1 MTIATYDVGLN
12 IGVEGDAAFQ
22 KKIALINQNAKELN
36 SEMKAV
42 TSGFNDNDSAQKKLT
57 ATTGVLT
64 KQMETQRAKIDL
76 LNGKLKEQEKQ
87 LEEIAKE
94 YEKTVEEQGKD
105 SVAAQKLANDY
116 ARQATEVSKTKTQ
129 INQATAEYNKMN
141 TEMSKQS
148 EQLDKATS
156 KSEKFKEAMSKVAEV
171 ADKVAKKTKAVS
183 AAAAGLV
190 TGMIGLA
197 VKTGKTAD
205 EYFTLAQQSGFTVE
219 ELQRFSYAAD
229 MIDVDMNDIVAAA
242 SKMKKSMESNE
253 DTFNR
258 LGISIRNNAT
268 GELRDSTDVFFDT
281 IRVLSA
287 IENETLRDTIAMDL
301 FGRGADS
308 LAGIIDDGGAA
319 LNYFGDQAEEA
330 GLILSGEALQ
340 SASDFNDKIDE
351 LKAKATQAFLSAGNT
366 LADTLQPA
374 LEKLAGVLEK
384 VLGWIASID
393 SDTLT
398 MIITVAAVVAAISP
412 LASIISGIATAMGVL
427 NTVMTVASGPIGIV
441 IAAIGALI
449 AIGALVVANW
459 DTIKAKAEEVG
470 NWIVEKWTALKEKV
484 SAIWEGVK
492 TVTSTYWNSI
502 KGAVQENASAMR
514 TAFEEN
520 GGGIQGA
527 AAAIWAGI
535 QNAWTQGFNAM
546 DKLTGGKLSEIVES
560 FKNKFNELV
569 QGALNWGRD
578 IIQNLVNGIKE
589 KISAVTGAVSDIA
602 QKIKDFLHFSEPDE
616 GPLSDFN
623 SWMPDM
629 MSQMAA
635 QIERGRGLVQ
645 RAAEDVAGDLA
656 GALNVNS
663 TITAAG
669 MGSVVFNITQQPGE
683 DSMALAQRIN
693 RQLGRIYA

>member
-42 TSGFNDNDSAQKKLT
+42 TSGFNDNDSAQKRLT

-64 KQMETQRAKIDL
+64 KQMENQRTKIDL
-76 LNGKLKEQEKQ
+76 LKKKLSEQEKQ

-94 YEKTVEEQGKD
+94 YQKTVEEQGKD
-105 SVAAQKLANDY
+105 SEAAQKLANDY

-129 INQATAEYNKMN
+129 VNQATAEYNKLG
-141 TEMSKQS
+141 TEMEKQS
-148 EQLDKATS
+148 QQLDKASS
-156 KSEKFKEAMSKVAEV
+156 KGEKFKAAMDKVAQAAQKVAE
-171 ADKVAKKTKAVS
+171 KTRAVS

-190 TGMIGLA
+190 TAMVGMA
-197 VKTGKTAD
+197 VKAGKTAD
-205 EYFTLAQQSGFTVE
+205 DYNTLAKQTGFSTAQ
-219 ELQRFSYAAD
+219 LQKMAYAAD
-229 MIDVDMNDIVAAA
+229 IIDVSMDDITGAA
-242 SKMKKSMESNE
+242 SKMKRSLESNE
-253 DTFNR
+253 ETFNA
-258 LGISIRNNAT
+258 LGVSIRNAD
-268 GELRDSTDVFFDT
+268 GSLRDSTDVFFDT
-281 IRVLSA
+281 VEALSRV
-287 IENETLRDTIAMDL
+287 ENETERDTIAMKL

-319 LNYFGDQAEEA
+319 LHQLGDEAEAA
-330 GLILSGEALQ
+330 GLILGQDALD
-340 SASDFNDKIDE
+340 SANEFNDALDE
-351 LKAKATQAFLSAGNT
+351 LKAKAQQAFLSAGST
-366 LADTLQPA
+366 LSTVLQPA
-374 LEKLAGVLEK
+374 LETLAGVLEK

-393 SDTLT
+393 ADTLS

-441 IAAIGALI
+441 IGVIGLLI
-449 AIGALVVANW
+449 AAGTYLVANW

-492 TVTSTYWNSI
+492 TATSTYWNSI
-502 KGAVQENASAMR
+502 KGAVQENTSAMR

-527 AAAIWAGI
+527 ASAIWAGI
-535 QNAWTQGFNAM
+535 QNAWSQGFNAM
-546 DKLTGGKLSEIVES
+546 NQLTGGRLGEIVNS
-560 FKNKFNELV
+560 FKAKF
-569 QGALNWGRD
+569 QGLIRSALSWGRE

-589 KISAVTGAVSDIA
+589 KISAVTEAISGVA
-602 QKIKDFLHFSEPDE
+602 QKIKDFLHFSEPDK
-616 GPLSDFN
+616 GPLADFN

-629 MSQMAA
+629 MTQMAA
-635 QIERGRGLVQ
+635 QIQNGRSLVQ
-645 RAAEDVAGDLA
+645 RAASDVAGDLA
-656 GALNVNS
+656 GALNIDQTV
-663 TITAAG
+663 TATGA
-669 MGSVVFNITQQPGE
+669 GSVVFNITQQPGE
-683 DSMALAQRIN
+683 DGMALAQRIN